1 MNKNILAVL
10 IPFTLVATS
19 VIGYIWWDRGAPPG
33 FDPTPH
39 PVSVSDVTRSHRGV
53 QIQGTAHFVVRLHQ
67 TMPDGKRIW
76 VFPLMEPGDTLGR
89 EIKVLVRSATG
100 PDKLTTFED
109 MVVEGL
115 ARPPG
120 RLVDPKTREVFLE
133 GGYDFADGYVLVE
146 RF

>member
-1 MNKNILAVL
+1 MNKNIAAVL
-10 IPFTLVATS
+10 IPFAIVATS
-19 VIGYIWWDRGAPPG
+19 VVGYVWWDRGAPPG
-33 FDPTPH
+33 FNPTPH
-39 PVSVSDVTRSHRGV
+39 PVSVSDITRSHRGV
-53 QIQGTAHFVVRLHQ
+53 RVQGTAHFVVRMHQ
-67 TMPDGKRIW
+67 TMPDGQRIW
-76 VFPLMEPGDTLGR
+76 VFPVMEPGDTLGR
-89 EIKVLVRSATG
+89 EIKVLVRSKTG

-109 MVVEGL
+109 MTIEGL